1 MQQLMT
7 YAGTSEV
14 YNMLT
19 DTQFQY
25 QLTPSNEAYIQIE
38 QSDDGGTTWTARP
51 FEVIKSAAAAI
62 EGAQPANRLYRVKLY
77 GGIGTLDV
85 ILDSQP

>member
-14 YNMLT
+14 YDILT

-25 QLTPSNEAYIQIE
+25 QLTPSNEAYVQIE
-38 QSDDGGTTWTARP
+38 ESDDAGVTWNARP
-51 FEVIKSAAAAI
+51 SQFIREPAFAI
-62 EGAQPANRLYRVKLY
+62 DGAQPANRLYRVRFY